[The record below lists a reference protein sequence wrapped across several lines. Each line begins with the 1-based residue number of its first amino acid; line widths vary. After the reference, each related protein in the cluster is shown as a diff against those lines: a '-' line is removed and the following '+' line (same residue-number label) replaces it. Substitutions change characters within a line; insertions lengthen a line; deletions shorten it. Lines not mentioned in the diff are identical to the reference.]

1 MAKPGREGYLKED
14 YRYFHLRDTAGQERD
29 FHFHEFDKAVLL
41 LDGRVDYTV
50 EEKTYAL
57 HPGDVL
63 TVPHHTIHRAE
74 IDRSVPYE
82 RIILYIH
89 RSFTEKYALDG
100 LFDPEW
106 RIFTLRREEREDL
119 KNIML
124 AFERAEPDGQ
134 FGAAALRDSLLLQM
148 LIKIGRAG
156 EGDTRIKKREHDPR
170 LGDTLSYIHAHLGE
184 ELTVEMLADR
194 VYLSRYYFMRL
205 FKEENGVTVHAYLRQ
220 KRLLYAARL
229 IREGVPAGKAAME
242 SGFGDYSAF
251 HRAFRELFGVG
262 PAGLQK

>member
-1 MAKPGREGYLKED
+1 MTKPGREGYLKED

-50 EEKTYAL
+50 EEKTYSL
-57 HPGDVL
+57 HPGDIL
-63 TVPHHTIHRAE
+63 CVPHHTIHRAE
-74 IDRSVPYE
+74 IDRSKPYE
-82 RIILYIH
+82 RVILYIH
-89 RSFTEKYALDG
+89 RSFTERYG
-100 LFDPEW
+100 L
-106 RIFTLRREEREDL
+106 EDL
-119 KNIML
+119 FSPGRHL
-124 AFERAEPDGQ
+124 FTPEGEEAEELKKALTDYEKAEKDRDY
-134 FGAAALRDSLLLQM
+134 GASVMRDSIFLQI
-148 LIKIGRAG
+148 LVRIGRAG
-156 EGDTRIKKREHDPR
+156 QGQIRVWKREHDPR
-170 LGDTLSYIHAHLGE
+170 LGDTVSFINAHLSE
-184 ELTVEMLADR
+184 DITVDTLAER

-229 IREGVPAGKAAME
+229 IREGIPAGKAAME

-251 HRAFRELFGVG
+251 HRAFRELFGVT

>member
-1 MAKPGREGYLKED
+1 MAKASREGYLKED
-14 YRYFHLRDTAGQERD
+14 YRFFHLRDTAGQERD

-50 EEKTYAL
+50 EEKTYSL
-57 HPGDVL
+57 HPGEIL

-74 IDRSVPYE
+74 IDRSQPYE
-82 RIILYIH
+82 RVILYIR
-89 RSFTEKYALDG
+89 RSFTERYGLDD
-100 LFDPEW
+100 LFVPE
-106 RIFTLRREEREDL
+106 RRLLTLGGKNAEDL
-119 KNIML
+119 KRIMKDY
-124 AFERAEPDGQ
+124 EGAEKDSDY
-134 FGAAALRDSLLLQM
+134 GAEVMRDTLFLQM
-148 LIKIGRAG
+148 LVKIGRAG
-156 EGDTRIKKREHDPR
+156 EGEHIIRKKEHDPR
-170 LGDTLSYIHAHLGE
+170 LGDTLSFINEHLAE
-184 ELTVEMLADR
+184 DMSVELLAER

-251 HRAFRELFGVG
+251 HRAFRELFGVS